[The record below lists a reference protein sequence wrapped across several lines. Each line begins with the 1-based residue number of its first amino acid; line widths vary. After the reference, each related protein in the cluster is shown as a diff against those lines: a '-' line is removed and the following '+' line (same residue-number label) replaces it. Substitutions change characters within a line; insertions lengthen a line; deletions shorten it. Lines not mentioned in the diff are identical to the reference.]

1 MTPSRDKEKEAA
13 DLWRRFADAAGDAEG
28 GPDVD
33 ANLLAAYLDGAATP
47 DEVEAV
53 ERAMVAD
60 PDLVEAVGELRDLQD
75 AEPADL
81 SEAALARI
89 KMIVSAKGRPR
100 LGWLRRVAAVA
111 ALVAVSFAGYE
122 LGGYSAYAAAET
134 DAIAVSQLAAQWEDH
149 LIADV
154 MLVAADGDDTD

>member
-1 MTPSRDKEKEAA
+1 MTPSRDKKKEEAG
-13 DLWRRFADAAGDAEG
+13 LWRRFADAAGDAEG

-33 ANLLAAYLDGAATP
+33 ANLLAAYLDGTATP

-53 ERAMVAD
+53 ERAMAAD

-75 AEPADL
+75 AEPVEL

-100 LGWLRRVAAVA
+100 LGWVRRVAAVA

-134 DAIAVSQLAAQWEDH
+134 DAIAVSQLAAQWEDQ

-154 MLVAADGDDTD
+154 MLVAADGDDND